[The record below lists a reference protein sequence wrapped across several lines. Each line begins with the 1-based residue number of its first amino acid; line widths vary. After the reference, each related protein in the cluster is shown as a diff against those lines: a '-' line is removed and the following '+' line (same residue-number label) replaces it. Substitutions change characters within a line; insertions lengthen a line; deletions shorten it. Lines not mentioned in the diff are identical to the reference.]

1 MKQTLHMDQS
11 PLQFKWN
18 WVVVGRRLAVVAVAQ
33 TAIWRLFTPFLE
45 GRGWRWRWG
54 WRKVTREEVKGERE
68 EVMPTATVLD
78 LT

>member
-1 MKQTLHMDQS
+1 
-11 PLQFKWN
+11 
-18 WVVVGRRLAVVAVAQ
+18 
-33 TAIWRLFTPFLE
+33 LE

-54 WRKVTREEVKGERE
+54 WRKVKREEVKGERE